1 MNFEIAILKNLTA
14 SGEYFNKVFSTLEPG
29 FFQSFETKKIFNL
42 IKLYYTKYQT
52 IPKITDVA
60 LMVKDVSDSEIR
72 KNLALKLKEVQAV
85 EPTTNLEFLLD
96 ETLSFI
102 KDSLYVE
109 ALSIGAEG
117 LQKKSDTLK
126 QKAQAILDKRAKITF
141 DDSIGLDFDSV
152 DDMIEFFS
160 KRNVGILSPHKEL
173 NKRLGPGFLPG
184 TLSVILA
191 AQSVGKSLMMC
202 DLISGMLQ
210 QGKNIL
216 FVSLEMQEHEMM
228 RRIYANVLDLDVN
241 EFMDLSKTVGEKAM
255 LGRPALT
262 KDIIIKKY
270 QDLQLSGQLGKLFVK
285 DYPACSFGALQLES
299 LVRKFQTEKNIKFDI
314 IFIDYLGIMK
324 SDLISQNAGLYS
336 YLKSIGEEVRAAAAR
351 LGVAIVSASQ
361 LNRSAVNKTDDV
373 DNSAISDSLGTAMT
387 ADFMLF
393 LLQSE
398 DMKTRSE
405 IVCKVTKNRFNGRT
419 DTWLM
424 GVDYPKMRFFDLE
437 STNGQ
442 SFKTPE
448 DKTKADQYAKTEI
461 KNIAMSDSKLVHT
474 EKIDS
479 IDDFLAEINV

>member
-228 RRIYANVLDLDVN
+228 RRIYANVLD
-241 EFMDLSKTVGEKAM
+241 
-255 LGRPALT
+255 
-262 KDIIIKKY
+262 
-270 QDLQLSGQLGKLFVK
+270 
-285 DYPACSFGALQLES
+285 
-299 LVRKFQTEKNIKFDI
+299 
-314 IFIDYLGIMK
+314 
-324 SDLISQNAGLYS
+324 
-336 YLKSIGEEVRAAAAR
+336 
-351 LGVAIVSASQ
+351 
-361 LNRSAVNKTDDV
+361 
-373 DNSAISDSLGTAMT
+373 
-387 ADFMLF
+387 
-393 LLQSE
+393 
-398 DMKTRSE
+398 
-405 IVCKVTKNRFNGRT
+405 
-419 DTWLM
+419 
-424 GVDYPKMRFFDLE
+424 
-437 STNGQ
+437 
-442 SFKTPE
+442 
-448 DKTKADQYAKTEI
+448 
-461 KNIAMSDSKLVHT
+461 
-474 EKIDS
+474 
-479 IDDFLAEINV
+479 

>member
-1 MNFEIAILKNLTA
+1 MSFDVTILKNLTV
-14 SGEYFNKVFSTLEPG
+14 SGEYFNKVFGTLESG
-29 FFQSFETKKIFNL
+29 FFQSFETKKIFGL
-42 IKLYYTKYQT
+42 IKDYYTKYQT
-52 IPKITDVA
+52 VPTLADLAV
-60 LMVKDVSDSEIR
+60 MVKDVSDSEVR
-72 KNLALKLKEVQAV
+72 KNLALKLKEVNAA
-85 EPTTNLEFLLD
+85 EINSNLDFLLD
-96 ETLSFI
+96 ETLSYI

-126 QKAQAILDKRAKITF
+126 QKAQAILDKRAKVTF
-141 DDSIGLDFDSV
+141 DDNIGLDFDSV
-152 DDMIEFFS
+152 EDMIAFFS
-160 KRNVGILSPHKEL
+160 KRNVGIMSSHKEL

-202 DLISGMLQ
+202 DLISGMLK

-241 EFMDLSKTVGEKAM
+241 EFTDLSKTAGEKAM
-255 LGRPALT
+255 LQRPALT
-262 KDIIIKKY
+262 KEMILKKY
-270 QDLQLSGQLGKLFVK
+270 QDLQLTGQLGKLFVK
-285 DYPACSFGALQLES
+285 DYPACSFGALQLEA

-314 IFIDYLGIMK
+314 IFVDYLGIMK
-324 SDLISQNAGLYS
+324 SDLISPNAGLYS
-336 YLKSIGEEVRAAAAR
+336 YLKSIGEEVRAVASR
-351 LGVAIVSASQ
+351 LGLAIVSASQ

-398 DMKTRSE
+398 EMKARSE

-437 STNGQ
+437 ETNGQ

-448 DKTKADQYAKTEI
+448 DKSKAEQYAKSEV
-461 KNIAMSDSKLVHT
+461 KNITSEDSKLVHT

-479 IDDFLAEINV
+479 IDDFLTEINV